1 VAHKYDIEKL
11 HWHRTTSSWVVDA
24 EWFLVSLRSFLATP
38 QITTMAQSGRRRR
51 PDLGADALH
60 LLP

>member
-1 VAHKYDIEKL
+1 MGGQCGMVIGVPMKFPGHA
-11 HWHRTTSSWVVDA
+11 
-24 EWFLVSLRSFLATP
+24 
-38 QITTMAQSGRRRR
+38 QIATMAQSGRRRR